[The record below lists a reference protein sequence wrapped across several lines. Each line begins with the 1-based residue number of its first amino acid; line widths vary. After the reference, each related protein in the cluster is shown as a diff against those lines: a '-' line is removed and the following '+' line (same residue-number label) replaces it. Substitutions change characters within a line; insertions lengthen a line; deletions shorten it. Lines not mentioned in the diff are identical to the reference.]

1 MSRRHFA
8 PPSTSAALRV
18 AGVCALLA
26 LAACRPSPEAV
37 SSASRDTSEGGASTA
52 ARKPDQ
58 GKNRM
63 SALNGLLLV
72 FAGDA
77 GTAWSAYDHV
87 AEVQWRQAEPVETPE
102 VADPDLRFSRSG
114 RLRLAGFGEVD
125 LPDGETGVDAGLSR
139 GNEGDSGVT
148 LNGSADRVNEIAV
161 VKFYPSD
168 DYPAVL
174 RGQFPDAAKIVLE
187 ADCPDDDDGQQT
199 RFYRIDLD
207 GATFAHV
214 EAFVDQDAGPG
225 STTFVFTRSRPERR
239 IAELKCREVSRS

>member
-1 MSRRHFA
+1 MRRRLA
-8 PPSTSAALRV
+8 SPSASPALRV
-18 AGVCALLA
+18 AGLCALLA
-26 LAACRPSPEAV
+26 LAACQPSSKAV
-37 SSASRDTSEGGASTA
+37 SSASGDHTSEGGAQTA

-77 GTAWSAYDHV
+77 GTAWGAYDHV
-87 AEVQWRQAEPVETPE
+87 AEVQWREAEPVETPE

-114 RLRLAGFGEVD
+114 RLRLEGFGEVD
-125 LPDGETGVDAGLSR
+125 LPDGETGADAGLAR

-148 LNGSADRVNEIAV
+148 LNGTADRVNEIAV

-187 ADCPDDDDGQQT
+187 AECAADDDGQQT

-214 EAFVDQDAGPG
+214 EAFVEQDTGPG
-225 STTFVFTRSRPERR
+225 STTFVFTRSKPERR
-239 IAELKCREVSRS
+239 IAELKCREVS